1 MATIRLFNPR
11 ASAPEATR
19 DVGSLLDL
27 RESRAGIF
35 PNGKPN
41 AGPFMERLV
50 DMLSERYGVIKALYR
65 QRSIGTRADPAVY
78 EELAS
83 SCDWVLTGS
92 CD

>member
-1 MATIRLFNPR
+1 MSTVRLLRPR
-11 ASAPEATR
+11 ASAPVDAR
-19 DVGSLLDL
+19 NVGILLDL

-50 DMLSERYGVIKALYR
+50 DMLGERYGVIKALNR
-65 QRSIGTRADPAVY
+65 QRSIGTRADPKVY
-78 EELAS
+78 QELARQ
-83 SCDWVLTGS
+83 CDWVLTGS

>member
-1 MATIRLFNPR
+1 MATIRLLRPR
-11 ASAPEATR
+11 ASAPAYTR
-19 DVGSLLDL
+19 NVGILMDL

-50 DMLSERYGVIKALYR
+50 DMLSERYGVIKALNR
-65 QRSIGTRADPAVY
+65 QRSIGTRADPEVY
-78 EELAS
+78 QELAS
-83 SCDWVLTGS
+83 RCDWVLTGS